1 MKNDER
7 PMRRIQREV
16 TDPAAL
22 RAILGEATVLFL
34 SFHDEPAPYVIPVCF
49 GQVEDTLYVHCAAKG
64 TKMDLLAAR
73 PDVGFSAT
81 TQMIV
86 TSGETACDFGCRAQ
100 SVVGTGKARI
110 VEAEE
115 ERRRGFDSIMRHYIG
130 GAAAE
135 PLVYKPG
142 SRERT
147 SLLAIDIES
156 LKGKK
161 IP

>member
-1 MKNDER
+1 MKNIQR
-7 PMRRIQREV
+7 PMRRVQREV
-16 TDPAAL
+16 TDTDAL
-22 RAILGEATVLFL
+22 RAILKEATVLFL

-49 GQVEDTLYVHCAAKG
+49 GHMGDTLYVHCAAKG

-73 PDVGFSAT
+73 PDVGFSAS

-100 SVVGTGKARI
+100 SVVGTGRARI
-110 VEAEE
+110 VETEE
-115 ERRRGFDSIMRHYIG
+115 ERGRGLDTIMRHYITG
-130 GAAAE
+130 PAAE

-147 SLLAIDIES
+147 CLLAIDIES
-156 LKGKK
+156 LRGKT